1 MIGSSTLH
9 SWWRDTLTTSLQL
22 VDGFVGSYLKELDKA
37 ASEAAS
43 VPLSEVVIDVLDELN
58 DQTRVTTVLTKVWNG
73 NAFVSCAYSPA
84 VLIYHR
90 T

>member
-1 MIGSSTLH
+1 M
-9 SWWRDTLTTSLQL
+9 
-22 VDGFVGSYLKELDKA
+22 DGFVGSYLKELDKA

-43 VPLSEVVIDVLDELN
+43 VPLSEVVIDVLDECGELN
-58 DQTRVTTVLTKVWNG
+58 DQTRVITVLTKVWNG
-73 NAFVSCAYSPA
+73 NAFLSCAYSPA

>member
-1 MIGSSTLH
+1 
-9 SWWRDTLTTSLQL
+9 

-43 VPLSEVVIDVLDELN
+43 VPLSKVVVDVLDECDELN
-58 DQTRVTTVLTKVWNG
+58 DQTRVITVLTKIWNG
-73 NAFVSCAYSPA
+73 NTFLSCTYSPA

>member
-1 MIGSSTLH
+1 
-9 SWWRDTLTTSLQL
+9 

-37 ASEAAS
+37 AARQR
-43 VPLSEVVIDVLDELN
+43 PLSEVVIDVLDECGELN
-58 DQTRVTTVLTKVWNG
+58 DQTPVITVLTKVWTG
-73 NAFVSCAYSPA
+73 NTFFSCAYSPA